1 MLMAFQNK
9 IWKASKY
16 RFFVQFDL
24 FHIIAKYAGDKR
36 VQEVLRKIEANQ
48 FITLNE

>member
-1 MLMAFQNK
+1 MK
-9 IWKASKY
+9 SERIP
-16 RFFVQFDL
+16 FFLQFDL

-48 FITLNE
+48 FIALNE